1 MGMVFEQ
8 FVQARFADAVGAG
21 AGCAEYSVHVA
32 VTGSTFDVKNWKGEG
47 GDDYTLS
54 VNAGQ

>member
-1 MGMVFEQ
+1 MVFEQ
-8 FVQARFADAVGAG
+8 FMQARFADAVDAG